1 VGNERYGWNINSI
14 GCGRRN
20 WPKLTNTWC
29 PSGFGAATGQQPN
42 REPTT
47 RRF

>member
-1 VGNERYGWNINSI
+1 LI

-20 WPKLTNTWC
+20 WPGLTNTWC
-29 PSGFGAATGQQPN
+29 PTGFGSPTGQQPN